1 MYLYQNDKKYFAQV
15 SEGIEELGAEELSE
29 LGAKDIETI
38 HRGIYFTA
46 EKDVLYRINYN
57 TRIIS
62 RVLAPLI
69 SFQCHNTDKLYER
82 TKKLSW
88 EQFLTKDNS
97 FAIFSSVSESKITH
111 SKYASLKL
119 KDAIVDYF
127 REKYN
132 KRPAVNTRNPDV
144 WFHLHIRNNKAVI
157 STDTSGGSLHRRGY
171 RKEGLEAPM
180 QETLGASIIRLSGWN
195 GEQPLYDPMC
205 GSGTLLA
212 EALMSYCR
220 IPSQYLRRHFGFQ
233 QLPDYDDKL
242 WKKVKRASDKK
253 IRDLPQGLISGSDI
267 SKKAITVTKNNLK
280 AIPHS
285 DKIEL
290 KVMDYEKIYSLKDTV
305 IVINP
310 PYGIRIQTKGSTE
323 DFYKRLGDFF
333 KQNCKNST
341 AYIYFGERKY
351 IKNIGLR
358 TSFKKPLRNGGID
371 GRLVKLELY

>member
-1 MYLYQNDKKYFAQV
+1 MYLYQKDKKYFAQV